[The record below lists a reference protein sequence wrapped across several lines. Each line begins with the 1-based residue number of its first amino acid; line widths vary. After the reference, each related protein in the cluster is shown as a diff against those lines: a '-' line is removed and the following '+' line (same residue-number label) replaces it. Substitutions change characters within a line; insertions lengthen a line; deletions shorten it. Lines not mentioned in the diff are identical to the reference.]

1 MSYILFSRE
10 CTELGAENYLP
21 IQAFPHILRKDGVN
35 VIIADIYGT
44 SLDKI
49 EFSGE
54 NHAPIMITRET
65 EEEVGDII
73 RVITKSMKGPG
84 HFSVSLRNSK
94 NNVFKISWDDES
106 ITDNCGHKVR
116 IEDDNL
122 IEVFS
127 EEMVWR
133 MRFDKAVKDGD
144 REKTF
149 RLLCSKPR

>member
-1 MSYILFSRE
+1 VNYILFSRN
-10 CTELGAENYLP
+10 CTEIGSDGYEP

-35 VIIADIYGT
+35 VIMTDIYGA

-49 EFSGE
+49 EFKGE
-54 NHAPIMITRET
+54 NHAPIMIIRET
-65 EEEVGDII
+65 EEEVDII

-116 IEDDNL
+116 IEGDNL
-122 IEVFS
+122 IEAFS
-127 EEMVWR
+127 EEMIWR
-133 MRFDKAVKDGD
+133 VRFDKAVKDGD
-144 REKTF
+144 QEKTVN
-149 RLLCSKPR
+149 LLSLRSR